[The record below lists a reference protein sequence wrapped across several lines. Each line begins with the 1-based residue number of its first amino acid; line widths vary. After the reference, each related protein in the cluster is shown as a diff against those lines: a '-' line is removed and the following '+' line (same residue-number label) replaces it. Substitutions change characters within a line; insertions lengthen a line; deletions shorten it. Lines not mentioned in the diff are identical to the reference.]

1 MQCLLGMTLTVVAA
15 SVLAE
20 DERFNITRFQIEG
33 NTLLPDA
40 ELQRAVAP
48 LTGPGRVYGD
58 VQMALEALEAA
69 YRKAGYS
76 AVQVNVPEQEL
87 TSGVVTI
94 NISESVIGQITVSDN
109 KYFSE
114 QNIRNSLPRLQV
126 GKSPN
131 LTAISQAVQLS
142 NDNPAKQVNVAL
154 SVSDEEGK
162 VDADVKVTDYNP
174 LRVFMTVD
182 NTGAPATGNW
192 RTGIAIQHAN
202 LFDRDQVG
210 TLAYTTS
217 PDSPSGVKVNLYSLG
232 YRIPLYTLGDS
243 IEFIYGK
250 SSVNTPGSVGAPNGL
265 IGFTGKGDVV
275 GLRWN
280 HFFAREGESTSKLVA
295 GLDYKK
301 IDSRCDLAG
310 VDLSTSLGSCVAY
323 KTMPL
328 SLTYSGQTRSATQ
341 NIDYNIGISRNIAIG
356 PSYIDSKGRRDH
368 YSYITG
374 RDSADNFVI
383 VRGAASWFKAFAND
397 WQMRLAGTAQI
408 TNNALVSAEQFG
420 LAGSTAVRGFT
431 ERAVAA
437 DGGVIVNAEVYTPE
451 LLPKGSLRLL
461 AFYDIGRGYNNN
473 VGGGSVVN
481 SVTVSSM
488 GIGARYS
495 FSRDFNVKLDV
506 ARVSV
511 PGTSSTEKR
520 GDLNAHISAIL
531 GF

>member
-15 SVLAE
+15 SVLAD

-33 NTLLPDA
+33 NTLLSA
-40 ELQRAVAP
+40 EELQRAVAP
-48 LTGPGRVYGD
+48 LIGPGRVYGD
-58 VQMALEALEAA
+58 VQQALEALEAA

-87 TSGVVTI
+87 TSGVVII
-94 NISESVIGQITVSDN
+94 NVSESVVGQITVSDN

-114 QNIRNSLPRLQV
+114 RNIRNSLPQLQA

-174 LRVFMTVD
+174 LRVFMTLD

-210 TLAYTTS
+210 TVAYTTS

-250 SSVNTPGSVGAPNGL
+250 SSVNTPGSVGGPTGA

-280 HFFAREGESTSKLVA
+280 HFFAREGEFTSKLVA

-310 VDLSTSLGSCVAY
+310 VPINTIGSCLAY

-341 NIDYNIGISRNIAIG
+341 NVDYNIGISRNIPIG
-356 PSYIDSKGRRDH
+356 PSYTNNGRTDR

-374 RDSADNFVI
+374 RDTVDNFVI
-383 VRGAASWFKAFAND
+383 LRGAASYFKAFAND
-397 WQMRLAGTAQI
+397 WQMRLAGTAQYARD
-408 TNNALVSAEQFG
+408 ALVSAEQFG

-437 DGGVIVNAEVYTPE
+437 DSGVIINAEVYTPE
-451 LLPKGSLRLL
+451 LLSKGSLRLL
-461 AFYDIGRGYNNN
+461 AFYDLGRGFNND
-473 VGGGSVVN
+473 VGGGSLVN
-481 SVTVSSM
+481 SVTVSSI
-488 GIGARYS
+488 GFGARYT

-520 GDLNAHISAIL
+520 GDLNAHVSATL

>member
-33 NTLLPDA
+33 NTLLSA
-40 ELQRAVAP
+40 EELQRTVAP

-58 VQMALEALEAA
+58 VQQALEALEAA

-87 TSGVVTI
+87 TSGVVII

-114 QNIRNSLPRLQV
+114 QNIRNSLPQLQV

-192 RTGIAIQHAN
+192 RTGVAIQHAN

-243 IEFIYGK
+243 IEFIY
-250 SSVNTPGSVGAPNGL
+250 A
-265 IGFTGKGDVV
+265 KGNRQ
-275 GLRWN
+275 GIFYGCFFLLR
-280 HFFAREGESTSKLVA
+280 ES
-295 GLDYKK
+295 
-301 IDSRCDLAG
+301 
-310 VDLSTSLGSCVAY
+310 
-323 KTMPL
+323 
-328 SLTYSGQTRSATQ
+328 
-341 NIDYNIGISRNIAIG
+341 
-356 PSYIDSKGRRDH
+356 
-368 YSYITG
+368 
-374 RDSADNFVI
+374 
-383 VRGAASWFKAFAND
+383 
-397 WQMRLAGTAQI
+397 
-408 TNNALVSAEQFG
+408 
-420 LAGSTAVRGFT
+420 
-431 ERAVAA
+431 
-437 DGGVIVNAEVYTPE
+437 
-451 LLPKGSLRLL
+451 
-461 AFYDIGRGYNNN
+461 
-473 VGGGSVVN
+473 
-481 SVTVSSM
+481 
-488 GIGARYS
+488 
-495 FSRDFNVKLDV
+495 
-506 ARVSV
+506 
-511 PGTSSTEKR
+511 
-520 GDLNAHISAIL
+520 
-531 GF
+531 